1 MRPYYMTQ
9 KAIDKLWDE
18 GVINEE
24 TIEQWGEEHMR
35 IPYGYEAHRS

>member
-9 KAIDKLWDE
+9 KTIDKLWDE

-24 TIEQWGEEHMR
+24 AIEQWSEEHMR
-35 IPYGYEAHRS
+35 TPYGYEAHRS